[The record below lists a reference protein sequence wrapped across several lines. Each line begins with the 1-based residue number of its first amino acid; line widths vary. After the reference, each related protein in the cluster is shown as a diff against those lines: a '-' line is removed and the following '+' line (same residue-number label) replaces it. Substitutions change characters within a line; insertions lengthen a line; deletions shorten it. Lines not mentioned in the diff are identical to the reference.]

1 MIDAGR
7 FSHLTFDCYGTLID
21 WESGILAA
29 LRRVFDRHRVQIGDA
44 DALELYARLE
54 AECER
59 GEYRRY
65 AAVLRGVMAGFGAE
79 LGFAPTVSDLEAL
92 PLSVREWPPFPDTVE
107 ALHRLA
113 RRYALGILSN
123 IDDDMF
129 AASARRLEV
138 PFVEVVTA
146 QQVGSY
152 KPAPAHFE
160 VALERL
166 GVPRERI
173 LHVAQSRYHDH
184 APARRLGFAS
194 VWINRRSRVP
204 GFGATPPA
212 EVAADLELPDLQSLA
227 DALDC

>member
-1 MIDAGR
+1 MIDADR

-21 WESGILAA
+21 WETGILAA
-29 LRRVFDRHRVQIGDA
+29 LRPVFDRHGVRIGDA
-44 DALELYARLE
+44 EALELYARLE
-54 AECER
+54 AELER

-65 AAVLRGVMAGFGAE
+65 AEVLRGVMGGFGAE
-79 LGFAPTVSDLEAL
+79 LGFAPTASDRKAL
-92 PLSVREWPPFPDTVE
+92 PLSVREWPPFPDTVD
-107 ALHRLA
+107 ALRRLA
-113 RRYALGILSN
+113 SRYPLAILSN

-173 LHVAQSRYHDH
+173 LHVAQSLYHDH
-184 APARRLGFAS
+184 VPARRMGFAS

-204 GFGATPPA
+204 GAGATPPA
-212 EVAADLELPDLQSLA
+212 QAEADLELSDLESLA